1 MRLFVQG
8 IGQCLAAFVQKA
20 RRCTLQ
26 AEKHPPAFPN
36 QAETLRKTATLP
48 SAARGHLRYDQWR
61 KRLSVITGPQL
72 GAEWYC
78 SYVVIN

>member
-1 MRLFVQG
+1 MRLFMQG
-8 IGQCLAAFVQKA
+8 IGQSLAAFVQKA

-36 QAETLRKTATLP
+36 QAETLRKTAALV
-48 SAARGHLRYDQWR
+48 SAARGHLRSDQW
-61 KRLSVITGPQL
+61 KTHFSGTTGPQL

-78 SYVVIN
+78 SYAVIN